1 MWPTHSLLPC
11 PLVTVQMLRA
21 SLLYVS
27 LSSQL
32 QKQSCLSPAS
42 GRGSLPSFLISPVYH
57 LHLASPLS
65 LPDFFLLLFF
75 GIGEQDLAPL
85 IFQASKGSAPELCH
99 QQSPH
104 FPSPASLQSVLKVHT
119 KAEHLASC
127 KCIYCVYWCSHIGFY
142 NTVFISLNRL
152 WNFFTELQMHRMQW
166 LLYRKCLNTYIRAK
180 KNISSSVQLA
190 ELLSWLRNILCFSC
204 DFTDLKMVVQMQPL
218 EFRDQAIKQF
228 LIPDSYVSWGWLFF
242 FFFKMSLGTWVLVQ
256 WTLPSAVLWL

>member
-1 MWPTHSLLPC
+1 MPAGHSVDAKGISIICVPLLSAVETK
-11 PLVTVQMLRA
+11 LSFT
-21 SLLYVS
+21 SLGS
-27 LSSQL
+27 
-32 QKQSCLSPAS
+32 
-42 GRGSLPSFLISPVYH
+42 GSLPSFLFSPVYH

-85 IFQASKGSAPELCH
+85 IFQASKGSAPE
-99 QQSPH
+99 H

-180 KNISSSVQLA
+180 KSISSSVQLA
-190 ELLSWLRNILCFSC
+190 ELLSWLRNILCFRC

-228 LIPDSYVSWGWLFF
+228 LIPDSYVSWGLAFF